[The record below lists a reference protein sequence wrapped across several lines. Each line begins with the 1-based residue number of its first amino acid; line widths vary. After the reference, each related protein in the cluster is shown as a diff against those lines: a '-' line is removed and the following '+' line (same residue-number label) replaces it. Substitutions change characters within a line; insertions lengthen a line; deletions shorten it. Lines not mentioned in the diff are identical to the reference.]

1 MEKYAVYER
10 LMKCKYGFDDGGL
23 VLTGRGV
30 PDRATRNL
38 LSGRDTRTIDK
49 FGFSLNRLGIEE
61 RRLWIPDLSFI
72 IENTGLLS
80 CRPRSLWF

>member
-38 LSGRDTRTIDK
+38 LSGRDTRSIEKLTL
-49 FGFSLNRLGIEE
+49 GLRLKE
-61 RRLWIPDLSFI
+61 RWVVDP
-72 IENTGLLS
+72 
-80 CRPRSLWF
+80 

>member
-1 MEKYAVYER
+1 MKAPKWILIVEKYAVYER

-38 LSGRDTRTIDK
+38 LSGRDTRTIEK
-49 FGFSLNRLGIEE
+49 LSLGLGLKE
-61 RRLWIPDLSFI
+61 RQVVDP
-72 IENTGLLS
+72 
-80 CRPRSLWF
+80 

>member
-1 MEKYAVYER
+1 MKSLKAPKWILVVEKYAVYER

-38 LSGRDTRTIDK
+38 LSGRDTRTIEK
-49 FGFSLNRLGIEE
+49 LILGLRLKE
-61 RRLWIPDLSFI
+61 RWVVDP
-72 IENTGLLS
+72 
-80 CRPRSLWF
+80 